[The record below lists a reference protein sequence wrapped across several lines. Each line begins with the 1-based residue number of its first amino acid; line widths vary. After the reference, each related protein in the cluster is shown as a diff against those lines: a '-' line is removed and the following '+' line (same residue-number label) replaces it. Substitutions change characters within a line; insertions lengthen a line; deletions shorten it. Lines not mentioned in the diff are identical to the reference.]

1 MITLSGKK
9 SYRWLIFG
17 AAIVIIGLVVVIVMN
32 IISISFVADG
42 TFRGRVL
49 DENNKAVRDARVYV
63 YLPDSQQTV
72 QDLTD
77 WLGRFE
83 LTGIPDD
90 KALSVTVINPEYGQQ
105 GFNGL
110 TTGHKFDLQIFPHGY
125 GLYGKQAPPLQVEKW
140 FNSQPQSL
148 QQLRGKVVLLNVG
161 IHIDDYD
168 RYNRKVLQMY
178 KKYAG
183 QNLAVIAVYV
193 NSQGSWHR
201 PTSEEEISAYIKEI
215 DIDFPVGQDE
225 AEVGTHGA
233 TYKAYGA
240 KSLPVLFLVD
250 KKGILRCSPT
260 DENIEKWIL
269 RLLAEKESDRLNSG
283 R

>member
-1 MITLSGKK
+1 MIALSGKK
-9 SYRWLIFG
+9 SYRWLIFAA
-17 AAIVIIGLVVVIVMN
+17 AAIVLIGLVVVIVMN

-42 TFRGRVL
+42 TLRGRVL
-49 DENNKAVRDARVYV
+49 DENKKTVRDAQVYI
-63 YLPDSQQTV
+63 YLLDSQQTIR
-72 QDLTD
+72 DRTD

-83 LTGIPDD
+83 LIGLPDD
-90 KALSVTVINPEYGQQ
+90 ETLNVMVSNPEYGHQ
-105 GFNGL
+105 GFDGL

-178 KKYAG
+178 KKYASR
-183 QNLAVIAVYV
+183 NLAVIAIYV
-193 NSQGSWHR
+193 NSRGSWHR
-201 PTSEEEISAYIKEI
+201 PTSEEEISAYLKEN
-215 DIDFPVGQDE
+215 DIDFPVGMDE
-225 AEVGTHGA
+225 DEVGTHGA

-240 KSLPVLFLVD
+240 KSLPVRFLVD

-260 DENIEKWIL
+260 DENLGKWIL
-269 RLLAEKESDRLNSG
+269 RLLAE
-283 R
+283 